1 MKSIGLV
8 GLGLLGSALAD
19 RLLSRGWSV
28 TGFDVAAERRGHL
41 DATGGT
47 AVNSLSEIASFEFIL
62 LSLPT
67 SRVVADVVSSLKPEL
82 RSGQTIVDTTTGNPD
97 DVELTAEEL
106 TRLNVDY
113 LDATV
118 GGSSQQAR
126 DGEAIIMC
134 GGQDDAF
141 ARCRPL
147 FDDLATRTFHLGL
160 VGSGSR
166 MKLAVNLVLGLN
178 RAVLAEGLM
187 FAESL
192 GLDLTTT
199 LEVLKSGPTWSR
211 VMDTKGEKML
221 QSDFSPQARVAQHL
235 KDVRVILEAGSNTG
249 ARLPLSSVHQTL
261 LEELVESGSGDLDNS
276 AIIKAFRA
284 VT

>member
-1 MKSIGLV
+1 MKSIGIV

-97 DVELTAEEL
+97 DVESTAGEL
-106 TRLNVDY
+106 ARLNVDY

-126 DGEAIIMC
+126 DGEAIVMC
-134 GGQDDAF
+134 GGRDDAF
-141 ARCRPL
+141 ARCRLL

>member
-1 MKSIGLV
+1 VKSIGLV

-249 ARLPLSSVHQTL
+249 SRLPLSSVHQTL

>member
-1 MKSIGLV
+1 
-8 GLGLLGSALAD
+8 
-19 RLLSRGWSV
+19 
-28 TGFDVAAERRGHL
+28 
-41 DATGGT
+41 
-47 AVNSLSEIASFEFIL
+47 VNSLSEIASFEFIL

>member
-1 MKSIGLV
+1 MKSIGIV
-8 GLGLLGSALAD
+8 GLGLLGTALAD

-28 TGFDVAAERRGHL
+28 TGFDVDAHRRDHL
-41 DATGGT
+41 DQSGGV
-47 AVNSLSEIASFEFIL
+47 AVNSVSEIAPFEFIL

-67 SRVVADVVSSLKPEL
+67 SQVVADVVASLKPEL

-97 DVELTAEEL
+97 DVESVAEEL
-106 TRLNVDY
+106 ARLNVEY

-134 GGQDDAF
+134 GGRDDGF

-147 FDDLATRTFHLGL
+147 VDDLAVRTFHLGPA
-160 VGSGSR
+160 GSGSR

-192 GLDLTTT
+192 GLELTTT
-199 LEVLKSGPTWSR
+199 LEVLKAGPTWSR

-221 QSDFSPQARVAQHL
+221 QSEFAPQARVAQHL
-235 KDVRVILEAGSNTG
+235 KDVRVILETGSNTG
-249 ARLPLSSVHQTL
+249 ARLPLSALHQTL
-261 LEELVESGSGDLDNS
+261 RRH
-276 AIIKAFRA
+276 ATA
-284 VT
+284 VPARWRQ